1 MSRPTSVLL
10 DTNVWLDAFDGARVS
25 SRQANELLAVCIRQ
39 GVDVL
44 FAAEST
50 KDVFYLVSASLKRR
64 ARDEGLPMGEGQA
77 RAVRAYAAACVDTM
91 CEVGTA
97 VGMDASDVW
106 LARKYQRIHRD
117 LEDCLVLAAAQ
128 RARAGL
134 LVSNDEELVRHAPV
148 AALSV
153 EDALAL
159 LGDDVSRAAL

>member
-1 MSRPTSVLL
+1 MFLPTSVLL
-10 DTNVWLDAFDGARVS
+10 DTNVWLDAFDGTRARS
-25 SRQANELLAVCIRQ
+25 ERANELLAACVRR

-44 FAAEST
+44 FAAESV
-50 KDVFYLVSASLKRR
+50 KDVHHLVAASLKRR
-64 ARDEGLPMGEGQA
+64 ARDEGRAMGEGQA
-77 RAVRAYAAACVDTM
+77 RAISAYASACVDTM

-106 LARKYQRIHRD
+106 LARKYQRVHRD
-117 LEDCLVLAAAQ
+117 FEDCLVLAAAQ

-134 LVSNDEELVRHAPV
+134 LVSSDERLVRHAPV

-159 LGDDVSRAAL
+159 LGGDVPDAVR